1 MIVLIGFMGAGKT
14 TVGRELASALGLE
27 FADTD
32 ELVESGSG
40 RSIPEIFA
48 SGGEQAF
55 RALESEVILAALNS
69 DIGVLALGGGAI
81 TIPEVRAALDAHQV
95 VYLAIDYE
103 TAQTRIASDPHRPLA
118 TVPDLSRRYAE
129 RTGLYERAADLTVP
143 VTDADPSQ
151 NASQIIQN
159 L

>member
-14 TVGRELASALGLE
+14 TVGKELASALGLA

-32 ELVESGSG
+32 ELIESRTG

-48 SGGEQAF
+48 SGGEQTF
-55 RALESEVILAALNS
+55 RALESEVVLDALGS

-81 TIPEVRAALDAHQV
+81 TTPEVRAALAAHQV
-95 VYLAIDYE
+95 VYLDIGYE
-103 TAQTRIASDPHRPLA
+103 SAQARISSDPHRPLA
-118 TVPDLSRRYAE
+118 AAPDLRRHYAE

-143 VTDADPSQ
+143 VTDATPSQ
-151 NASQIIQN
+151 IASQIIQSR
-159 L
+159 